1 MKKLLI
7 IGAVSAALLLA
18 QAAHLALDPSHADV
32 EFVLPSLLHTVH
44 GTFQLQRGSLEF
56 DPESEAVTGELVVDA
71 RSGDS
76 GGAARDRRM
85 HKEILESDKYPL
97 IVFRPDRME
106 GKVAPQGASNVQLH
120 GVFSIHGG
128 DHEMT
133 VPVEVH
139 AEGGQYT
146 STAHFLVPY
155 VKWGMKNPS
164 TLMLRVNDKVEI
176 TVHAAFRPVHST
188 A

>member
-1 MKKLLI
+1 LKKLLI

-18 QAAHLALDPSHADV
+18 QATHLALDPAHAEV
-32 EFVLPSLLHTVH
+32 EFVLPSLLHTLH
-44 GTFQLQRGSLEF
+44 GTFKLQRGSLEF
-56 DPESEAVTGELVVDA
+56 DPEAGTVSGELVVDA
-71 RSGDS
+71 QSGDS

-85 HKEILESDKYPL
+85 HKEILESEKYPL
-97 IVFRPDRME
+97 IVFRPDRMD
-106 GKVAPQGASNVQLH
+106 GKVAPQGVSNVQLH
-120 GVFSIHGG
+120 GMFSIHGG
-128 DHEMT
+128 EHEMT

-139 AEGGQYT
+139 AENGEYT

-176 TVHAAFRPVHST
+176 TVHAAFKAVHAT